1 MLVAGGA
8 LGVELG
14 NRGAGVALAT
24 GEEVKLS
31 GILVNANPPGSL
43 WHALRAKIMASP
55 V

>member
-8 LGVELG
+8 LGVEAG

-24 GEEVKLS
+24 AEGVKLI

-43 WHALRAKIMASP
+43 WHALRAIIMASP

>member
-14 NRGAGVALAT
+14 NRGVGDALAT
-24 GEEVKLS
+24 VEGVKLG
-31 GILVNANPPGSL
+31 GILVIANPPGSL
-43 WHALRAKIMASP
+43 WHALRTIIMASP